1 MEGRGK
7 YALKI
12 AQRLKKD
19 LNYLM
24 LHPMAGFVTEVATEN
39 AFGSSHLP
47 TKNSIEPAWW
57 TAFGILFDNTMVD
70 TVYIS
75 ISKGNH
81 TFFIWNWFIRKLH
94 FWGRDIS
101 EIWTWEPLRL

>member
-47 TKNSIEPAWW
+47 TKNSIEPAW
-57 TAFGILFDNTMVD
+57 
-70 TVYIS
+70 
-75 ISKGNH
+75 
-81 TFFIWNWFIRKLH
+81 
-94 FWGRDIS
+94 
-101 EIWTWEPLRL
+101 